1 MKPTP
6 LLPRFLVIQPPL
18 ETTRNMKSLGP
29 MGMNTSIT
37 QPVFFGMF
45 FVAAQFE
52 TAADFFSERTM
63 RNPLWGAV
71 GQAPGVERS
80 VFWGYVSMFPP

>member
-1 MKPTP
+1 
-6 LLPRFLVIQPPL
+6 
-18 ETTRNMKSLGP
+18 MKSLGP

-52 TAADFFSERTM
+52 TAADFF
-63 RNPLWGAV
+63 RNEPCGTPFGEQWAKHQDHVWSG
-71 GQAPGVERS
+71 RF
-80 VFWGYVSMFPP
+80 FWGYVSMFPP